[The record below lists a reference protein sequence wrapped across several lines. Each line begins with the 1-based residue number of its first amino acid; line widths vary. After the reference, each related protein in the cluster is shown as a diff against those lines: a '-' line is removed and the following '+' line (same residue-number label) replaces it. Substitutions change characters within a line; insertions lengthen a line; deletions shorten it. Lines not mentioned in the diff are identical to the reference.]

1 MIRKGRILIVDDD
14 PAICTVLE
22 ALLRQAGHS
31 ALTVD
36 SGAAALALLEV
47 RDVDVVLSD
56 VKMPGI
62 DGMTLLDR
70 LVDQRPDLPV
80 VLLTAHG
87 TVAMAVDAMK
97 RGAADFLLKPF
108 DREEILFVIG
118 KVLAMAARR
127 TDPPELPV
135 SRTLIGE
142 SPAMRTV
149 HDMIRRAA
157 RGSATV
163 LIRGESGTGK
173 ELIARAIHDAS
184 ARRDRPLVKLHCAA
198 LPEALLESELF
209 GYEKGAFTGAS
220 ARKPGR
226 IELAQGGTLFLDE
239 VGDIPAAMQIKLL
252 RVIQEREFER
262 LGGTETIHVDVRL
275 LAATHREL
283 ESMVAKGLFREDLY
297 YRLNVVPLWLPP
309 LRDRAGDIVLLARH
323 FCAIHGQANQQ
334 PGATLDAGALEVL
347 ASRPWPG
354 NIRQLE
360 NFIERLVVLSDRA
373 WITAD
378 DVYRELERDR
388 SSGPVVG
395 LPVEEAGQPCGD
407 GIPGGSD
414 AVLSLDSRLRRS
426 EREALAAALAHARN
440 NRTLAARL
448 LGVSRRTLY
457 TKLEDHGLL

>member
-1 MIRKGRILIVDDD
+1 MIRKGRILVIDDD
-14 PAICTVLE
+14 PAIGTVLG
-22 ALLRQAGHS
+22 ALLRQAGHD
-31 ALTVD
+31 ALTAD
-36 SGAAALALLEV
+36 SGAAALALLEA
-47 RDVDVVLSD
+47 RHVDVVLSD

-70 LVDQRPDLPV
+70 LVEQRPDLPV

-108 DREEILFVIG
+108 DREAILFVIN

-127 TDPPELPV
+127 TDPPEHPV

-142 SPAMRTV
+142 STVMHAV
-149 HDMIRRAA
+149 HDLVRRAA

-184 ARRDRPLVKLHCAA
+184 ARRDHPLVKLHCAA
-198 LPEALLESELF
+198 LPETLLESELF

-220 ARKPGR
+220 TRKPGR
-226 IELAQGGTLFLDE
+226 IELAQRGTLFLDE
-239 VGDIPAAMQIKLL
+239 IGDIPVPMQVKLL

-262 LGGTETIHVDVRL
+262 LGGTETIRIDVRL
-275 LAATHREL
+275 LAATHRDL
-283 ESMVAKGLFREDLY
+283 ESMVASGLFREDLY

-309 LRDRAGDIVLLARH
+309 LRDRTGDIELLARH
-323 FCAIHGQANQQ
+323 FCKTHGQANHQ
-334 PGATLDAGALEVL
+334 PEATLERDAMEVL
-347 ASRPWPG
+347 ASLPWPG

-360 NFIERLVVLSDRA
+360 NFVERLVVLSDRA
-373 WITAD
+373 HITAEA
-378 DVYRELERDR
+378 VHRELGRDR
-388 SSGPVVG
+388 RIGPAGDVPVEAVGETRDRRCSGP
-395 LPVEEAGQPCGD
+395 EEE
-407 GIPGGSD
+407 
-414 AVLSLDSRLRRS
+414 LSLGYHLRRS
-426 EREALAAALAHARN
+426 EREALDAALVRARN

-457 TKLEDHGLL
+457 TKLEEHGLL

>member
-1 MIRKGRILIVDDD
+1 MIRKGRILVVDDD
-14 PAICTVLE
+14 PAIGTVLG
-22 ALLRQAGHS
+22 ALLRQAGHD

-36 SGAAALALLEV
+36 SAAAALALLEA
-47 RDVDVVLSD
+47 RHVDVVLSD

-70 LVDQRPDLPV
+70 LVEQRPDLPV

-108 DREEILFVIG
+108 DREGILFVIN

-127 TDPPELPV
+127 TDPPEHPV

-142 SPAMRTV
+142 SAAMRAV
-149 HDMIRRAA
+149 HDLVRRTA

-184 ARRDRPLVKLHCAA
+184 ARRDHPLVKLHCAA
-198 LPEALLESELF
+198 LPETLLESELF

-220 ARKPGR
+220 TRKPGR
-226 IELAQGGTLFLDE
+226 IELAQRGTLFLDE
-239 VGDIPAAMQIKLL
+239 IGDIPAPMQVKLL

-262 LGGTETIHVDVRL
+262 LGGTETIRVDVRL
-275 LAATHREL
+275 LAATHRDL
-283 ESMVAKGLFREDLY
+283 ESMVASGLFRQDLY

-309 LRDRAGDIVLLARH
+309 LRDRTGDIELLARH
-323 FCAIHGQANQQ
+323 FCTTHGQANHQ
-334 PGATLDAGALEVL
+334 PEATLEPDALGVL
-347 ASRPWPG
+347 ASLSWPG

-360 NFIERLVVLSDRA
+360 NFVERLVVLSDRA
-373 WITAD
+373 HITAEA
-378 DVYRELERDR
+378 VHRELGRDR
-388 SSGPVVG
+388 RIGPAGDV
-395 LPVEEAGQPCGD
+395 PVEAAGETRD
-407 GIPGGSD
+407 GRCSRSEEE
-414 AVLSLDSRLRRS
+414 LSLDYHLHRS
-426 EREALAAALAHARN
+426 EREALDAALVRARN

-457 TKLEDHGLL
+457 TKLEEHGLL